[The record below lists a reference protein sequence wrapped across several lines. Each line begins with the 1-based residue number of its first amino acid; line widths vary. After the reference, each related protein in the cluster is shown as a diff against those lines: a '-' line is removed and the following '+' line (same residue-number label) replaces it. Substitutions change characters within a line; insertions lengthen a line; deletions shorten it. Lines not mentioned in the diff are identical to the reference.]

1 MGLCLMKR
9 AIRWASPLAMSWTLA
24 QLLKVARTR
33 RWVVLM
39 LDSDE
44 SDFRLWLVSRI
55 DHCCGTCILWCL
67 EGLMQFRLFQ
77 HNVCSPAKNS
87 CCRCVWCGKQDQH
100 AFVCCHLK
108 ELPESCLLQFLEV
121 VIDQLLLVQSEP
133 GYGADV
139 LRLWVSSV
147 DYTGDVLVGP
157 QILRQ
162 MSDVYRKLR
171 GTLRYLLSNLHDW
184 KVISVSCCHF
194 SLHTSEFLSDF
205 LVPWFP
211 WAWAGKLKS
220 QVPIDCGR

>member
-1 MGLCLMKR
+1 MELIGCCVDQSEAKGRSTEKLYWVSYVRGGLQGRHHIRQWWHMGLCLMKR

-55 DHCCGTCILWCL
+55 DHCCGTCILGCL

-108 ELPESCLLQFLEV
+108 ELPESCLLQFLEIV
-121 VIDQLLLVQSEP
+121 VDQLLLAAEWT
-133 GYGADV
+133 
-139 LRLWVSSV
+139 WVWSRCI
-147 DYTGDVLVGP
+147 TIVG
-157 QILRQ
+157 L
-162 MSDVYRKLR
+162 KC
-171 GTLRYLLSNLHDW
+171 GLHRRC
-184 KVISVSCCHF
+184 VSRA
-194 SLHTSEFLSDF
+194 SDF
-205 LVPWFP
+205 TSNVRCL
-211 WAWAGKLKS
+211 S
-220 QVPIDCGR
+220 QA